1 VLAAVA
7 EAVAWLAARRLL
19 YTDVRGPNVLVDG
32 GGGGAR
38 LVDYDDCVVL
48 RTPVRS
54 AQAYRE
60 ALSAVEAAR
69 AELRHLCVAPPTFAA
84 RLAAGGLPRFES
96 ALEDAFQRL

>member
-1 VLAAVA
+1 M
-7 EAVAWLAARRLL
+7 
-19 YTDVRGPNVLVDG
+19 
-32 GGGGAR
+32 
-38 LVDYDDCVVL
+38 
-48 RTPVRS
+48 RS

-96 ALEDAFQRL
+96 ALELAFQRL